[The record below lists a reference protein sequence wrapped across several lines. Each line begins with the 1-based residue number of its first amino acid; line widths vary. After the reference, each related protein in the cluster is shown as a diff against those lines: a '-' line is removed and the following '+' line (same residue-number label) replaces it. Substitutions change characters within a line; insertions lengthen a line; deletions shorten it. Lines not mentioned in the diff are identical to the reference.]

1 MIDKTGRGL
10 YLHIPFCHQ
19 RCHFCAFYLDI
30 HQATTADLFLSALL
44 TEMRLYG
51 EHRVFAGQPLQSIYF
66 GGGTPTTLAPQ
77 QLITLLGTAK
87 QLFGLTQD
95 AEITV
100 EAHPESVTPNG
111 LSQLRE
117 AGFNR
122 ISFGAESMDQQE
134 LARMGR
140 PGSTLS
146 TIDAVAAARK
156 AGFTDINLDLMYGLP
171 GQTLETWVASIQA
184 VCRLFPTHLSCYAL
198 TIEEGTALR
207 TAIQR
212 GRTPPPDEDL
222 QNEMED
228 LAEEMLKQAGYDRY
242 EISNYSRPE
251 FASRHNCLH
260 WTGGEYLGL
269 GPSAQSYV
277 GGRRFGNVSN
287 LTAYNQALGH
297 GGLPLAESVQLGPIE
312 DTTERI
318 VFGLRMT
325 DGISLADTGALSY
338 KELIRKVHE
347 LIGEALLEWSGERV
361 RLTPRG
367 RRYADSVALA
377 LLSVGDDLQPTPSP
391 LTSHPDIGETDSLT
405 GGSYASQYGSQQTPA
420 AAVEPTIRSYRSPAG
435 NG

>member
-1 MIDKTGRGL
+1 MLSRMNDKTGHGL

-30 HQATTADLFLSALL
+30 HQANAAALFLSALL

-51 EHRVFAGQPLQSIYF
+51 EQRVFAGRPLQSIYF
-66 GGGTPTTLAPQ
+66 GGGTPTTLSPA
-77 QLITLLGTAK
+77 QLTTLLTTARA
-87 QLFGLTQD
+87 LFD
-95 AEITV
+95 VAHEAEITL
-100 EAHPESVTPNG
+100 EAHPESVTPEG

-117 AGFNR
+117 AGFTR

-134 LARMGR
+134 LARIGR

-146 TIDAVAAARK
+146 TTDAVTAARK
-156 AGFTDINLDLMYGLP
+156 AGFTNINLDLMYGLP
-171 GQTLETWVASIQA
+171 GQTLETWVASIRA

-198 TIEEGTALR
+198 TIEDGTALR

-212 GRTPPPDEDL
+212 GRTPAPDEDL

-228 LAEEMLKQAGYDRY
+228 LAEEILKQAGYDRY
-242 EISNYSRPE
+242 EISNYSRPG

-277 GGRRFGNVSN
+277 RGRRFGNVSN
-287 LTAYNQALGH
+287 LTVYNQALGN
-297 GGLPLAESVQLGPIE
+297 GTLPVAESAQLRPIE

-325 DGISLADTGALSY
+325 DGISLADTGALSCG
-338 KELIRKVHE
+338 ELIRKVHE
-347 LIGEALLEWSGERV
+347 LIGEVLLEWNGERV

-377 LLSVGDDLQPTPSP
+377 LLSVADEPTP
-391 LTSHPDIGETDSLT
+391 
-405 GGSYASQYGSQQTPA
+405 TP
-420 AAVEPTIRSYRSPAG
+420 YH
-435 NG
+435 